1 MDNSNINLPEGDNLI
16 SLKGM
21 EVLQTI
27 ARDFPDASGLFLFLI
42 YLSNRNTRN
51 VEVDMKCL
59 KLAFMDVDNECE
71 DMENIDI
78 EVDIN
83 SLKNIDVEALL
94 NVLSDF
100 NFISF
105 AKTLSDTI
113 TISINPNVL
122 FTPDIEHNN
131 YKGDTEP
138 RCPFYIVNPI
148 KIDMEELKNGRL
160 VILNEDTEITTLDKL
175 N

>member
-1 MDNSNINLPEGDNLI
+1 MNNSNISLTEGDNLI

-27 ARDFPDASGLFLFLI
+27 ARDFPDASGLFLFLME
-42 YLSNRNTRN
+42 LSNRNTRN
-51 VEVDMKCL
+51 VEVDMECL
-59 KLAFMDVDNECE
+59 KLAFKVVDNESE
-71 DMENIDI
+71 DME
-78 EVDIN
+78 
-83 SLKNIDVEALL
+83 SLENIDVEALL

-105 AKTLSDTI
+105 VKTLSDTI

-122 FTPDIEHNN
+122 FTPDIEYNN
-131 YKGDTEP
+131 YKGVTEP
-138 RCPFYIVNPI
+138 SCPFYIVNPI
-148 KIDMEELKNGRL
+148 KIDMEELKNGKL
-160 VILNEDTEITTLDKL
+160 VILNEDNEITTMDKL

>member
-1 MDNSNINLPEGDNLI
+1 MNNSNISLTEGDNLI

-27 ARDFPDASGLFLFLI
+27 ARDFPDASGLFLFLME
-42 YLSNRNTRN
+42 LSNRNTRN

-59 KLAFMDVDNECE
+59 KLAFMDVDNESE
-71 DMENIDI
+71 DME
-78 EVDIN
+78 

-122 FTPDIEHNN
+122 FTLDIDHNN

-138 RCPFYIVNPI
+138 SCPFYIVNPI
-148 KIDMEELKNGRL
+148 KIDMEELKNGKL
-160 VILNEDTEITTLDKL
+160 VILNEDDETTTMDKL

>member
-1 MDNSNINLPEGDNLI
+1 MNSSNINFPEGDNLI

-27 ARDFPDASGLFLFLI
+27 ARDFPDASGLFLFLME
-42 YLSNRNTRN
+42 LSNRNTRN

-59 KLAFMDVDNECE
+59 KLAFTDVDNECE
-71 DMENIDI
+71 DMESVN
-78 EVDIN
+78 
-83 SLKNIDVEALL
+83 NIDVEALL

-131 YKGDTEP
+131 YKGVTEP
-138 RCPFYIVNPI
+138 SCPFYIVNPI
-148 KIDMEELKNGRL
+148 KIDMEELKNGKL
-160 VILNEDTEITTLDKL
+160 VILNEDNETTTLNKL

>member
-1 MDNSNINLPEGDNLI
+1 MNNSNINLPEGNDFI

-27 ARDFPDASGLFLFLI
+27 DRDFPDASGLFMFLI
-42 YLSNRNTRN
+42 QLSNRNTRN
-51 VEVDMKCL
+51 VELNMECL
-59 KLAFMDVDNECE
+59 KLAFIDVDNECE
-71 DMENIDI
+71 DME
-78 EVDIN
+78 
-83 SLKNIDVEALL
+83 NIDVEALL

-138 RCPFYIVNPI
+138 NCPFYIVNPI
-148 KIDMEELKNGRL
+148 KIDTEELKNGKL
-160 VILNEDTEITTLDKL
+160 VILNEDNEITTLDKL

>member
-1 MDNSNINLPEGDNLI
+1 MDNSNISLTEGDNLI

-42 YLSNRNTRN
+42 HLANRNTRN

-71 DMENIDI
+71 DMENID
-78 EVDIN
+78 
-83 SLKNIDVEALL
+83 VEALL

-105 AKTLSDTI
+105 VKTLSDTI
-113 TISINPNVL
+113 MISINPSVL
-122 FTPDIEHNN
+122 FTRDLEHNN

-138 RCPFYIVNPI
+138 SCPFYIVNPI

-160 VILNEDTEITTLDKL
+160 VILNEDNEITTLDKL

>member
-1 MDNSNINLPEGDNLI
+1 MNNSNISLTEGDNLI

-27 ARDFPDASGLFLFLI
+27 ARDFPDASGLFLFLME
-42 YLSNRNTRN
+42 LSNRNTRN
-51 VEVDMKCL
+51 VEVDMECL
-59 KLAFMDVDNECE
+59 KLAFKVVDNESE
-71 DMENIDI
+71 DME
-78 EVDIN
+78 
-83 SLKNIDVEALL
+83 SLENIDVEALL

-105 AKTLSDTI
+105 VKTLSDTI

-122 FTPDIEHNN
+122 FTPDIEYNN
-131 YKGDTEP
+131 YKGVTEP
-138 RCPFYIVNPI
+138 SCPFYIVNPI
-148 KIDMEELKNGRL
+148 KIDMEEPKNGKL
-160 VILNEDTEITTLDKL
+160 VILNEDNEITTMDKL

>member
-1 MDNSNINLPEGDNLI
+1 MNNSNINLPEGNDFI

-27 ARDFPDASGLFLFLI
+27 DRDFPDASGLFMFLI
-42 YLSNRNTRN
+42 QLSNRNTRN
-51 VEVDMKCL
+51 VELNMECL
-59 KLAFMDVDNECE
+59 KLTFKVVDNESE
-71 DMENIDI
+71 DME
-78 EVDIN
+78 
-83 SLKNIDVEALL
+83 SLENIDVEALL

-105 AKTLSDTI
+105 VKTLSDTI

-122 FTPDIEHNN
+122 FTPDIEYNN
-131 YKGDTEP
+131 YKGDIEP
-138 RCPFYIVNPI
+138 SCPFYIVNPI
-148 KIDMEELKNGRL
+148 KIDMEELKNGKL
-160 VILNEDTEITTLDKL
+160 VILNEDNEITTMDKL

>member
-1 MDNSNINLPEGDNLI
+1 MNNSNINLPEGDNLI
-16 SLKGM
+16 SLRGM

-27 ARDFPDASGLFLFLI
+27 ARDFPDASGLFLFLME
-42 YLSNRNTRN
+42 LSNRNTRN

-59 KLAFMDVDNECE
+59 KLAFIDVDNECE

-78 EVDIN
+78 EVDME

-122 FTPDIEHNN
+122 FTPDIEYNN
-131 YKGDTEP
+131 YKGDIEP
-138 RCPFYIVNPI
+138 SCPFYIVNPI
-148 KIDMEELKNGRL
+148 KIDMEELKNGKL
-160 VILNEDTEITTLDKL
+160 VILNEDNEITTMDKL

>member
-1 MDNSNINLPEGDNLI
+1 MNNSNINLPEGNDFI

-27 ARDFPDASGLFLFLI
+27 DRDFPDASGLFMFLI
-42 YLSNRNTRN
+42 KLSNRNTRN
-51 VEVDMKCL
+51 VELNMESL
-59 KLAFMDVDNECE
+59 KLAFEVVNTESE
-71 DMENIDI
+71 DME
-78 EVDIN
+78 
-83 SLKNIDVEALL
+83 SLENIDVEALL

-105 AKTLSDTI
+105 VKTLSDTI

-122 FTPDIEHNN
+122 FTPDIEYNN
-131 YKGDTEP
+131 YKGVTEP
-138 RCPFYIVNPI
+138 SCPFYIVNPI
-148 KIDMEELKNGRL
+148 KLDMEELKNGKL
-160 VILNEDTEITTLDKL
+160 VILNEDNETTTLNKL

>member
-1 MDNSNINLPEGDNLI
+1 MNNSNISLTEGDYLI

-27 ARDFPDASGLFLFLI
+27 ARDFPDASGLFLFLME
-42 YLSNRNTRN
+42 LSNRNTRN
-51 VEVDMKCL
+51 VEVDMECL
-59 KLAFMDVDNECE
+59 KLAFKVVDNESE
-71 DMENIDI
+71 DME
-78 EVDIN
+78 
-83 SLKNIDVEALL
+83 SLENIDVEALL

-105 AKTLSDTI
+105 VKTLSDTI

-122 FTPDIEHNN
+122 FTPDIEYNN
-131 YKGDTEP
+131 YKGVTEP
-138 RCPFYIVNPI
+138 SCPFYIVNPI
-148 KIDMEELKNGRL
+148 KIDMEELKNGKL
-160 VILNEDTEITTLDKL
+160 VILNEDNEITTMDKL

>member
-1 MDNSNINLPEGDNLI
+1 MNNSTINLPEGDNLI

-27 ARDFPDASGLFLFLI
+27 ARDFPDASGLFLFLME
-42 YLSNRNTRN
+42 LSNRNTRN

-59 KLAFMDVDNECE
+59 KLAFTDVDNECE
-71 DMENIDI
+71 DMESVN
-78 EVDIN
+78 
-83 SLKNIDVEALL
+83 NIDVEALL

-122 FTPDIEHNN
+122 FTPDIEYNN

-138 RCPFYIVNPI
+138 SCPFYIVNPI
-148 KIDMEELKNGRL
+148 KIDMEELKTGKL
-160 VILNEDTEITTLDKL
+160 VILNEDDETTTLDKL

>member
-1 MDNSNINLPEGDNLI
+1 MNNSNINIPEEDNLI

-27 ARDFPDASGLFLFLI
+27 ARDFPDASGLFLFLME
-42 YLSNRNTRN
+42 LSNRNTRN
-51 VEVDMKCL
+51 VEVDMTCL
-59 KLAFMDVDNECE
+59 KLAFIDVDNECE
-71 DMENIDI
+71 DME
-78 EVDIN
+78 
-83 SLKNIDVEALL
+83 NIDVEALL

-138 RCPFYIVNPI
+138 SCPFYIVNPI
-148 KIDMEELKNGRL
+148 KIDTEELKNGRL

>member
-1 MDNSNINLPEGDNLI
+1 MDNSNISLTEGGNLI

-27 ARDFPDASGLFLFLI
+27 ARDFPDASGLFLFLME
-42 YLSNRNTRN
+42 LSNRNTRN

-59 KLAFMDVDNECE
+59 KLAFTDVDTECE
-71 DMENIDI
+71 DMESVN
-78 EVDIN
+78 
-83 SLKNIDVEALL
+83 NIDVEALL

-122 FTPDIEHNN
+122 FTPDIEYNN

-138 RCPFYIVNPI
+138 SCPFYIVNPI
-148 KIDMEELKNGRL
+148 KIDMEELKTGKL
-160 VILNEDTEITTLDKL
+160 VILNEDNETTTMDKL

>member
-1 MDNSNINLPEGDNLI
+1 MNNSNINLIEGDNLI

-21 EVLQTI
+21 EVSQTI
-27 ARDFPDASGLFLFLI
+27 ARDFPDASGLFLFLME
-42 YLSNRNTRN
+42 LSNRNTRN

-59 KLAFMDVDNECE
+59 KLAFIDVDNECE
-71 DMENIDI
+71 DMESVN
-78 EVDIN
+78 
-83 SLKNIDVEALL
+83 NIDVEALL

-122 FTPDIEHNN
+122 FTPDIEYNN
-131 YKGDTEP
+131 YKGDIEP
-138 RCPFYIVNPI
+138 SCPFYIVNPI
-148 KIDMEELKNGRL
+148 KIDMEELKNGKL
-160 VILNEDTEITTLDKL
+160 VILNEDNEITTMDKL

>member
-1 MDNSNINLPEGDNLI
+1 MDNSNISLTEGDNLI

-27 ARDFPDASGLFLFLI
+27 DRDFPDASGLFLFLME
-42 YLSNRNTRN
+42 LSNRNTRN

-59 KLAFMDVDNECE
+59 KLAFIDVDNECE
-71 DMENIDI
+71 DMESVN
-78 EVDIN
+78 
-83 SLKNIDVEALL
+83 NIDVEALL

-105 AKTLSDTI
+105 VKTLSDTI

-122 FTPDIEHNN
+122 FTPDIEYNN
-131 YKGDTEP
+131 YKGDIEP
-138 RCPFYIVNPI
+138 SCPFYIVNPI

-160 VILNEDTEITTLDKL
+160 VILNEDNEITTLDKL

>member
-1 MDNSNINLPEGDNLI
+1 MI

-27 ARDFPDASGLFLFLI
+27 ARDFPDASGL
-42 YLSNRNTRN
+42 
-51 VEVDMKCL
+51 DMKCL
-59 KLAFMDVDNECE
+59 KLAFIDVDNECE
-71 DMENIDI
+71 DME
-78 EVDIN
+78 
-83 SLKNIDVEALL
+83 NIDVEALL

-105 AKTLSDTI
+105 VKTLSDTI

-122 FTPDIEHNN
+122 FTPDIEYNN
-131 YKGDTEP
+131 YKGVTEP
-138 RCPFYIVNPI
+138 SCPFYIVNPI
-148 KIDMEELKNGRL
+148 KIDMEELKNGKL
-160 VILNEDTEITTLDKL
+160 VILNEDNEITTMDKL

>member
-1 MDNSNINLPEGDNLI
+1 MNNSNINLIEGDNLI

-27 ARDFPDASGLFLFLI
+27 ARDFPDASGLFLFLME
-42 YLSNRNTRN
+42 LSNRNTRN
-51 VEVDMKCL
+51 VEVDMECL
-59 KLAFMDVDNECE
+59 KLVFKVVDNESE
-71 DMENIDI
+71 DME
-78 EVDIN
+78 
-83 SLKNIDVEALL
+83 SLENIDVEALL

-105 AKTLSDTI
+105 VKTLSDTI

-122 FTPDIEHNN
+122 FTPDIEYNN
-131 YKGDTEP
+131 YKGVTEP
-138 RCPFYIVNPI
+138 SCPFYIVNPI
-148 KIDMEELKNGRL
+148 KIDMEELKNGKL
-160 VILNEDTEITTLDKL
+160 VILNEDNEITTMDKL

>member
-1 MDNSNINLPEGDNLI
+1 MNNSNISLTEGDNLI

-27 ARDFPDASGLFLFLI
+27 ARDFPDASGLFLFLME
-42 YLSNRNTRN
+42 LSNRNTRN

-59 KLAFMDVDNECE
+59 KLAFVDVDNECE
-71 DMENIDI
+71 DME
-78 EVDIN
+78 
-83 SLKNIDVEALL
+83 SLKNIDVETLL

-131 YKGDTEP
+131 YKGVTEP
-138 RCPFYIVNPI
+138 SCPFYIVNPI
-148 KIDMEELKNGRL
+148 KIDMEELKNGKL
-160 VILNEDTEITTLDKL
+160 VILNEDNEITTLDKL